1 MTTTTFGDNRD
12 KWWKRRRRER
22 IIYTCED
29 TWRNSI
35 IGGDECFKWWRERNC
50 RIMAVCRILE
60 INVFIRENGR
70 IP

>member
-22 IIYTCED
+22 IVYTCED

-35 IGGDECFKWWRERNC
+35 IGGDECFKWWR
-50 RIMAVCRILE
+50 
-60 INVFIRENGR
+60 
-70 IP
+70 